1 MRKLLFIDDT
11 LTNKISFYHLIFL
24 LASLPFD
31 YFFSHIILISFALHT
46 LIHLKRSEIKP
57 IATWHT
63 FMLQSVFLVT
73 VAATIYSH
81 YKAEAFND
89 MGRQIVI
96 LIIPVLFCLNPLD
109 LKKYRQQLLT
119 VFALS
124 CAATVLFLYA
134 HAVYVIRYL
143 HYPLKVVFSRAFTNH
158 NFSEPIGM
166 HATFFSLQIG
176 IALMSLLSTI
186 LKPAATITR
195 VFYSICCLVLIAG
208 LIQLSSKCVVAIL
221 FFTITFILPFYAL
234 KGRQRVLF
242 ITGGFAVSLL
252 LTVILFNSITFKE
265 RYFGSFSKDLSA
277 KRGPEVT
284 DSRITRW
291 GIVLQLIK
299 QSPVTGYGSGS
310 EVPMLKDA
318 FFKNKLYDSYLH
330 GLNSHNEY
338 LSLLFK
344 SGIGGLLIYLLTL
357 AYGFNIAFKTGD
369 IVFITFMLLVALVS
383 LTENILDVDKGTMFY
398 GLFYPLFIFSRQ
410 TVAISKTVLIRK
422 NILADGQPA
431 Y

>member
-11 LTNKISFYHLIFL
+11 LTNQISFYHLLFL
-24 LASLPFD
+24 LVSLPFD
-31 YFFSHIILISFALHT
+31 YFFSHIILISFTLHT
-46 LIHLKRSEIKP
+46 LIHLKKSEIKP
-57 IATWHT
+57 IVTWRT
-63 FMLQSVFLVT
+63 FMLQSAFLVT

-81 YKAEAFND
+81 YKTEAFND

-96 LIIPVLFCLNPLD
+96 LIIPILFCLNPLD
-109 LKKYRQQLLT
+109 FKKYREQLLT
-119 VFALS
+119 AFAL
-124 CAATVLFLYA
+124 CCTATILFLYA

-143 HYPLKVVFSRAFTNH
+143 HYPLKLIFSHAFTNH

-176 IALMSLLSTI
+176 IALISLLAGI
-186 LKPAATITR
+186 LKPATTLTR
-195 VFYSICCLVLIAG
+195 FFFSLCCLILIAG
-208 LIQLSSKCVVAIL
+208 LIQLSSKCVVAIM
-221 FFTITFILPFYAL
+221 FIITTFILPFYAL
-234 KGRQRVLF
+234 NGRKRMLF
-242 ITGGFAVSLL
+242 IAGGFTASLL
-252 LTVILFNSITFKE
+252 LTAILFESTTFKE

-291 GIVLQLIK
+291 SVVMQVIK
-299 QSPVTGYGSGS
+299 QSPITGYGSGS

-330 GLNSHNEY
+330 GLNAHNQY
-338 LSLLFK
+338 LSFLFK
-344 SGIGGLLIYLLTL
+344 SGIGGLLIYLVTL
-357 AYGFNIAFKTGD
+357 AFGFNIAFKTGD
-369 IVFITFMLLVALVS
+369 IIFITFMLLVGLVS

-398 GLFYPLFIFSRQ
+398 GLFYPLFIYSRQ
-410 TVAISKTVLIRK
+410 TVTISKPVLIQK
-422 NILADGQPA
+422 NILTGGQPA